1 MDLAVR
7 LPRKSPLWV
16 IARDPERSEG
26 DRSNL
31 TRRVIPSRV
40 RDLIEIAAAPPRNDT
55 ACRIAALPSVACNDG
70 SESYMPMGAPQVYE
84 LSAYSSQ
91 T

>member
-1 MDLAVR
+1 VDLAVR

-31 TRRVIPSRV
+31 TVFGV
-40 RDLIEIAAAPPRNDT
+40 RGRWKNAQ
-55 ACRIAALPSVACNDG
+55 IAALPSVARNDG